1 MIRRKGIGFMQK
13 RHTYRVLAGF
23 LLLFLTGSVFA
34 ENWPQFRGTTAQG
47 ISTEKNLPV
56 AWSGTE
62 NVLWKT
68 PVPGAGWS
76 SPAVWEDRVFLT
88 SASGEKGTACHVL
101 CLDGKSGQIL
111 WDKEVF
117 AQEIQR
123 KEDRNSCATPT
134 PATDGKNV
142 YAVFCDGS
150 VVALDFQGNVVWTN
164 RDFKSY
170 SYHGIGASPILW
182 EGLLIMPYDVSS
194 GEKDKALGWMKPWDQ
209 AFILALDTNTG
220 QVRWKAKRGLSRIAH
235 AAPCVWTDPKD
246 GSVQLISCAGDVVQ
260 GFDPKTGERIWSS
273 LNNGYSEVP
282 SAVIGDG
289 LVFTASGYG
298 GRESTKAFRLGG
310 KGDLQET
317 NLAWEQKQGSP
328 KVPSFLYAAPYLYSV
343 DDNGLAT
350 CFKGATGEIV
360 WQERLGGTF
369 SASPVLVDG
378 KVYFLSD
385 KGETTVVEVGPQFKV
400 VSKNA
405 LNEKCQASIAISN
418 GRLFIRTEKN
428 LYCIGPK

>member
-1 MIRRKGIGFMQK
+1 MQK
-13 RHTYRVLAGF
+13 RYVFVLLAASLILSF
-23 LLLFLTGSVFA
+23 TGQAFS
-34 ENWPQFRGTTAQG
+34 ENWPQFRGNTGQG
-47 ISTEKNLPV
+47 LSTEKSLPGT
-56 AWSGTE
+56 WSETE

-68 PVPGAGWS
+68 PIPGAGWS
-76 SPAVWEDRVFLT
+76 SPVVWEDRIFLT
-88 SASGEKGTACHVL
+88 SASGEKGTTCYVL
-101 CLDGKSGQIL
+101 CVDAKSGQIL

-117 AQEIQR
+117 TQVVQR

-235 AAPCVWTDPKD
+235 SAPCVWTDPKN
-246 GSVQLISCAGDVVQ
+246 GSVQLISSAGDVAQ
-260 GFDPKTGERIWSS
+260 GFDLKTGERLWSS
-273 LNNGYSEVP
+273 RNEGYSAVP
-282 SAVIGDG
+282 SPAVGDG
-289 LVFTASGYG
+289 LVFTANGYG

-317 NLAWEQKQGSP
+317 NLAWEQKQGTP
-328 KVPSFLYAAPYLYSV
+328 KVPSFLYVAPYLYSV

-385 KGETTVVEVGPQFKV
+385 KGETTVVAVEPQFKV
-400 VSKNA
+400 GSKSV
-405 LNEKCQASIAISN
+405 LDGKCQASIAASN
-418 GRLFIRTEKN
+418 GRLFIRTEKS
-428 LYCIGPK
+428 LYCIGSK